1 MASNHPAV
9 PNVAADGV
17 WRPDATVATIVER
30 DGRFLFVEE
39 RVRGRLVLNQ
49 PAGHLEP
56 GESLVAAAVRETL
69 EETGWIVRPQALVG
83 IYQWTSRR
91 DGASFLR
98 FTFCAEALRQLAD
111 AVLDVG
117 IERVLWLTRDELE
130 ARGAQARSP
139 LVARGVDDWL
149 AGRRLPLEALQC
161 ILDG

>member
-1 MASNHPAV
+1 MASTHPAD
-9 PNVAADGV
+9 PNPAADPI

-56 GESLVAAAVRETL
+56 GEALVDAAARETL

-83 IYQWTSRR
+83 IYQWTSPH

-98 FTFCAEALRQLAD
+98 FTFCAEAVEQLAG
-111 AVLDVG
+111 AILDHG
-117 IERVLWLTRDELE
+117 IERVLWLTRAELE
-130 ARGAQARSP
+130 SRRESARSP

-149 AGRRLPLEALQC
+149 AGRRLPLDSLQC
-161 ILDG
+161 LGPD

>member
-1 MASNHPAV
+1 MASNHPAD
-9 PNVAADGV
+9 PNVAADGI

-39 RVRGRLVLNQ
+39 RVRGRLVINQ

-56 GESLVAAAVRETL
+56 GEALVDAAARETL

-83 IYQWTSRR
+83 IYQWTSRH

-98 FTFCAEALRQLAD
+98 FTFCADAVEQLAG
-111 AVLDVG
+111 AILDRG
-117 IERVLWLTRDELE
+117 IERVLWLSRAELE
-130 ARGAQARSP
+130 ARREHARSP

-149 AGRRLPLEALQC
+149 AGRRIPLDSLQC
-161 ILDG
+161 VGAD

>member
-1 MASNHPAV
+1 MSSNAPARSR
-9 PNVAADGV
+9 PDPDGI

-83 IYQWTSRR
+83 IYQWTSPA
-91 DGASFLR
+91 DGAAFLR